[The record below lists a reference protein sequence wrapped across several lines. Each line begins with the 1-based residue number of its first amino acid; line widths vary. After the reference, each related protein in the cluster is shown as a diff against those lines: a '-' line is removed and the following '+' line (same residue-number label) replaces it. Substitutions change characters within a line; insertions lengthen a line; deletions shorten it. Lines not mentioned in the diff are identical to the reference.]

1 MKSLIKNK
9 QQKNTKQLF
18 QKKTNTSR
26 NRVHKK
32 TNKFKIHKN
41 IYYAQKGGSIETA
54 KSYFIANYSKAIDA
68 IRRSIYDD
76 ATLKQYITSNL
87 QSIIEAKTQEIEAL
101 VKKHTKSMEDIN
113 TQIGKLTNNSKN
125 NVSKNNVSKNN
136 ASKKQNIITKKQTKK
151 QVNTT
156 DFENKQAAIQAIIDK
171 LRSGNIDTIYDDPEL
186 LFEYMIA
193 YLTANDTNTKHI
205 ISENIDLFV
214 KFYLNGT
221 MGNPNSIS
229 NFGKLV
235 DSVNDFKLLKAHYNF
250 DRTINDFKGLT
261 GDSLEY
267 LQKYLE
273 QEEYKKYLYIKKRT
287 DVEADSDGQKGAEIL
302 INITNDNG
310 SIIVYWLKTA
320 DAAAYYGK
328 GTHWCTQSKGG
339 FNLYNNIG
347 KLYMIKIQKQKV
359 NKEVQKYLLHVETK
373 QFVDEAHSHVDIPDF
388 IDNLYLIDLDK
399 IFIIWFLNTYNLCQL
414 SKDKTTL
421 KIIIN
426 ITPNFILKYIDNN
439 ILKSI
444 TFGNDFNKPLDDSL
458 KRLTNLQSLT
468 FGNDFEQPLGDS
480 LNGLTN
486 LQILTF
492 GEEFNQPLDDSLK
505 GLTNLQNLTFG
516 NDFKQPLGDSLTG
529 LTNLQSLTFETNFD
543 QSLGNSLKGLKNLQ
557 SLTFG
562 NDFRQL
568 LGDSLKG
575 LSNLQS
581 LTFGYSFNQQLGDS
595 LKGLTNLRSLTF
607 GHKFSK
613 PLDNSLNELPNLQS
627 LTFGND
633 FNKPLGDSL
642 NELKQLESL
651 TFTGNFKHSLD
662 NLKHLP
668 KLKQLIINGKNNPLT
683 P

>member
-9 QQKNTKQLF
+9 QQKNTKQLLL
-18 QKKTNTSR
+18 KKFNTSR

-32 TNKFKIHKN
+32 TNKFKTHKN

-54 KSYFIANYSKAIDA
+54 KSYFIANYPKASDA
-68 IRRSIYDD
+68 IRSLIYQDEP
-76 ATLKQYITSNL
+76 LKQYITSNL
-87 QSIIEAKTQEIEAL
+87 QSIIDVKTQEMQAL
-101 VKKHTKSMEDIN
+101 QEKHTKSMSDIN
-113 TQIGKLTNNSKN
+113 TQIAIISNDNKKTANTKNHIIKGKN
-125 NVSKNNVSKNN
+125 
-136 ASKKQNIITKKQTKK
+136 KKKTD
-151 QVNTT
+151 NTSE
-156 DFENKQAAIQAIIDK
+156 FENKQSAIQAIIDK
-171 LRSGNIDTIYDDPEL
+171 LRSGNIDTIYETPEL

-235 DSVNDFKLLKAHYNF
+235 ASLKDFELLKANRIIVDANITKNSF
-250 DRTINDFKGLT
+250 VGFT

-273 QEEYKKYLYIKKRT
+273 QEEYKKFLYIKKRT
-287 DVEADSDGQKGAEIL
+287 DAEADADGQKGAEIL

-458 KRLTNLQSLT
+458 KGLTNLQNLTFGNDFKQPLGDSLTGLTNLQSLT
-468 FGNDFEQPLGDS
+468 FGEEFDQPLG
-480 LNGLTN
+480 
-486 LQILTF
+486 
-492 GEEFNQPLDDSLK
+492 DSLK

-543 QSLGNSLKGLKNLQ
+543 QSLGDSLKGLKNLQ

-607 GHKFSK
+607 GYKFSK
-613 PLDNSLNELPNLQS
+613 PLDNSLNGLPNLQS

-683 P
+683 L